1 MSDAPTIG
9 VALNAAQLT
18 ALINA
23 LQCTGLA
30 EQRSGMDDTQWRTAE
45 LVGAISQLRAARQ
58 VLADI
63 TPHGFRST
71 LAAMA
76 QTQSAHEYRNGLEI
90 AGAPA
95 PWRVAESAER
105 DGELRDAAG
114 ALLHTGDPRQCALIM
129 LAVNTAAGFRAIDK
143 GGALTWERATR

>member
-9 VALNAAQLT
+9 VALNATQLT

-30 EQRSGMDDTQWRTAE
+30 EQRGGMEMEWRTAE
-45 LVGAISQLRAARQ
+45 LVGTISQLRTARQ

-95 PWRVAESAER
+95 PWRVTESAER
-105 DGELRDAAG
+105 EGELRDAG
-114 ALLHTGDPRQCALIM
+114 GDLLHTGDAHQCVLIM
-129 LAVNTAAGFRAIDK
+129 LAVNTAAGFRAIDR